1 MPQHHESVLE
11 DEICQHLAANGWL
24 YSPTDDGYDRD
35 LALFSD
41 DVFAWLADTQPVELA
56 KRLKPD
62 ASTAEQEKAKSA
74 LLQRLAKA
82 LSADLKADGGTLAV
96 LRRGFSDFNAT
107 FSMCQFKPNS
117 GLNATTAAKYSA
129 VRLRVMRQVHY
140 SRANTKKA
148 IDLVFFVNGIPVA
161 TAELKTDFVQS
172 VAHAIEQYKK
182 DRLPKGEPLLTFA
195 TRALVHFA
203 VSNKEVH
210 MTTRLAGDSTVFLP
224 FNRGNNHHAGN
235 PLNPDG
241 SASSYLWETILQR
254 DTWLEILDRF
264 MHLEVTERRNPDTG
278 RKIRKETL
286 LFPRFHQWEAVTEL
300 VDAARTEGPGHKYLI
315 QHSAGSGKT
324 NSISWLA
331 QRLASLYD
339 DADEKV
345 FSSVIVVTDR
355 TVLDMQLQ
363 EAIHQINRTTGV
375 IAHIDGQSGSKSAA
389 LADELESG
397 THIIIVT
404 IQTFPYALDAI
415 ADRKAL
421 QGRNFAIIAD
431 EAHSSQAGSASNK
444 LKQVLTLAEL
454 ADVEDGSPV
463 SSEDVLAAETKA
475 RAEAKNISFFAF
487 TATPKATTLQLFGRP
502 GPDGTPQP
510 FHLYS
515 MQQAIDEGFILDVLR
530 NYTPYKTAFRLSHN
544 GKTFATDDTKE
555 GTVAVTT
562 DGSDADLVDR
572 SAAVKSVMNWVKL
585 HPTNIGQKVAIIVE
599 HFRHNV
605 AWRLDGHAKAMVVTS
620 SRKAA
625 VRYKLAFD
633 KYVADHGYTDVAA
646 LVAFSGEVKDPES
659 GSDEPF
665 TETTMNPGVK
675 GRDLRDA
682 FATDEYQVMLVANKF
697 QTGFDQPKLVAMY
710 IDKKLGGVQAVQT
723 LSRLN
728 RTFAPLKDQTFVIDF
743 ANEVSDIVDAFS
755 PYYEVTT
762 LADVTDPNIVHD
774 TERKL
779 AVSGI
784 YEASEVDGLV
794 TDYLARKGNTGLD
807 RWIAPAADRYT
818 VRMKEAVDRSD
829 TETVDEL
836 EMFRKDVGT
845 YVRQYEF
852 LSQLFDYE
860 NPWLEKLAIF
870 LKLLGP
876 QLAGGEKQSP
886 IDLSAV
892 TIDYLNQHEQAQQ
905 HGRLTPGVQLEPAKE
920 AGTGTVKDPDMVALE
935 EVIAKI
941 NDLFSGDHPDSSV
954 RNVVSHIKD
963 RLEEDENLQQQARSN
978 SLAQFSASPDID
990 DAFVSAV
997 IGAMESSADLS
1008 AQILNNKDIGQKLLG
1023 ELLPTVYR
1031 HLNSDRWETE
1041 AAVLSA
1047 DETVSVSRPNTTPEA
1062 AAGPGLTG
1070 PWRQVYD
1077 ETPDAERHLVVLL
1090 AEAGI
1095 PVPAIGEEVD
1105 GIPLDISWPDQKVAI
1120 DSGLGDPEREQLL
1133 NAGWALCAASPAAA
1147 KVALQA
1153 TGA

>member
-11 DEICQHLAANGWL
+11 DEICQYLASHGWL
-24 YSPTDDGYDRD
+24 YSPDDAGYDRE
-35 LALFSD
+35 LALFPE
-41 DVFAWLADTQPVELA
+41 DVFDWLAETQPVEWE
-56 KRLKPD
+56 KRVKPGD
-62 ASTAEQEKAKSA
+62 APAAQGKAKAA

-96 LRRGFSDFNAT
+96 LRRGFNDFNAS
-107 FSMCQFKPNS
+107 FAMCQPKPNS
-117 GLNATTAAKYSA
+117 GWNATTAARYAA

-140 SRANTKKA
+140 STTNTKKA

-161 TAELKTDFVQS
+161 TAELKTDFTQS

-182 DRLPKGEPLLTFA
+182 DRTPKGEPLLTFA
-195 TRALVHFA
+195 KRALVHFA

-210 MTTRLAGDSTVFLP
+210 MTTRLDGPGTVFLP
-224 FNRGNNHHAGN
+224 FNRGNQHRAGN
-235 PLNPDG
+235 PPNPDG

-264 MHLEVTERRNPDTG
+264 LHLEVSERRDPETG
-278 RKIRKETL
+278 KKTRKETL
-286 LFPRFHQWEAVTEL
+286 LFPRFHQWEAVTKL
-300 VDAARTEGPGHKYLI
+300 VEAARTEGPGHRYLI

-339 DADEKV
+339 EADEKV

-355 TVLDMQLQ
+355 TVLDAQLQ

-375 IAHIDGQSGSKSAA
+375 VAHIDGLSGSKSAE
-389 LADELESG
+389 LADALESG

-415 ADRKAL
+415 ADRKSL
-421 QGRNFAIIAD
+421 QGRSFAIIAD
-431 EAHSSQAGSASNK
+431 EAHSSQAGGASNK
-444 LKQVLTLAEL
+444 LKQVLSQAEL
-454 ADVEDGSPV
+454 AEVAEGGSVSAEDI
-463 SSEDVLAAETKA
+463 LAAETKA
-475 RAEAKNISFFAF
+475 RAEAGNISFFAF
-487 TATPKATTLQLFGRP
+487 TATPKATTLELFGRK
-502 GPDGTPQP
+502 DESGTPRP

-530 NYTPYKTAFRLSHN
+530 NYTPYKTAFRLSHG
-544 GKTFATDDTKE
+544 GKTYATDDTAE
-555 GTVAVTT
+555 GTIAVTGGG
-562 DGSDADLVDR
+562 DDSDLVDR

-585 HPTNIGQKVAIIVE
+585 HPTNIAQKVQIIVE
-599 HFRHNV
+599 HFRQNV
-605 AWRLDGHAKAMVVTS
+605 AWRLNGQAKAMVVTS

-646 LVAFSGEVKDPES
+646 LVAFSGEVKDTES
-659 GSDEPF
+659 GSNEPF
-665 TETTMNPGVK
+665 TETGMNPGLK

-682 FATDEYQVMLVANKF
+682 FATDEFQVMLVANKF

-710 IDKKLGGVQAVQT
+710 VDKKLGGVQAVQT

-728 RTFAPLKDQTFVIDF
+728 RTFAPLKDQTFVLDF
-743 ANEVSDIVDAFS
+743 ANEVSDIIDAFS
-755 PYYEVTT
+755 PYYEATT

-779 AVSGI
+779 AVAGI
-784 YEASEVDGLV
+784 YEASEVDSLV
-794 TDYLARKGNTGLD
+794 DAYLAKKGNSALEK
-807 RWIAPAADRYT
+807 WIAPAAERYT
-818 VRMKEAVDRSD
+818 IRMKTAVDSSD
-829 TETVDEL
+829 RAAIDEL
-836 EMFRKDVGT
+836 TMFRKDAGT

-860 NPWLEKLAIF
+860 NPWLEKLAIY
-870 LKLLGP
+870 LKLLAP
-876 QLAGGEKQSP
+876 QLTGGEKQTP

-892 TIDYLNQHEQAQQ
+892 TIDYLGHHEQAQQ
-905 HGRLTPGVQLEPAKE
+905 HGTLTAGVQLEPTKD

-954 RNVVSHIKD
+954 RNVVTHIKD
-963 RLEEDENLQQQARSN
+963 RLEENENLQQQAKNN

-990 DAFVSAV
+990 IAFVDAV
-997 IGAMESSADLS
+997 IGAMDSSTDLS
-1008 AQILNNKDIGQKLLG
+1008 VQILNNKDLAQKLLG
-1023 ELLPTVYR
+1023 ELLPSVYR
-1031 HLNSDRWETE
+1031 RL
-1041 AAVLSA
+1041 AVQ
-1047 DETVSVSRPNTTPEA
+1047 E
-1062 AAGPGLTG
+1062 
-1070 PWRQVYD
+1070 
-1077 ETPDAERHLVVLL
+1077 
-1090 AEAGI
+1090 
-1095 PVPAIGEEVD
+1095 GEHR
-1105 GIPLDISWPDQKVAI
+1105 K
-1120 DSGLGDPEREQLL
+1120 
-1133 NAGWALCAASPAAA
+1133 
-1147 KVALQA
+1147 
-1153 TGA
+1153 